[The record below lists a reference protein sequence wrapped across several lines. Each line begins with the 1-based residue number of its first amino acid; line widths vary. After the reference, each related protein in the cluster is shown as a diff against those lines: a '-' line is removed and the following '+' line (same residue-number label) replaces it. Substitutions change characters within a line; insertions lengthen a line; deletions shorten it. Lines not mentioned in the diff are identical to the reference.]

1 MATAFSPD
9 GQFVVGGTSEGRLC
23 VWRVSEYK
31 VPTAA
36 LLPLSCMHVT
46 HCCQK
51 ILFGALADFLT
62 TFFDTFCSNNNR
74 LATSE

>member
-1 MATAFSPD
+1 VMATAFSPD

-23 VWRVSEYK
+23 IWRVSEYK

-46 HCCQK
+46 H
-51 ILFGALADFLT
+51 LAVL
-62 TFFDTFCSNNNR
+62 N
-74 LATSE
+74 